1 MNFLVLILA
10 FVCHMD
16 LVVYTFQNR
25 SRVLH
30 ILRANSRRVKIHRKK
45 LSINSTATSTP
56 SSQAKM
62 FEEII
67 STTTLPT
74 TQTLSTP
81 IQKLG
86 QSEESTAITA
96 QPPTSTT
103 QSRVKML
110 YKLRM
115 DAKKRNLR
123 KTTTPLTIT
132 STNTTTTTTT
142 NPSKFRETMQ
152 PISPKMFL
160 GMYARASTPL
170 LRSIKQVFSI
180 SPKMVLSMRA
190 RATSPKNRG
199 IKEVFC
205 EKHLITKCHE
215 NMDSPTKS
223 SMIQVDK
230 RVFFFTILVMI
241 YQK

>member
-123 KTTTPLTIT
+123 TSTSIT

>member
-45 LSINSTATSTP
+45 LSINSTTTSTP

-86 QSEESTAITA
+86 QSEESTPITT

-115 DAKKRNLR
+115 DAKKRNLT
-123 KTTTPLTIT
+123 KTTTPLSIT
-132 STNTTTTTTT
+132 STNTTEGVHAKTLIVRF
-142 NPSKFRETMQ
+142 NDPD
-152 PISPKMFL
+152 FL
-160 GMYARASTPL
+160 QTSTPL
-170 LRSIKQVFSI
+170 WSLWGTNILIKKICLGPLCGPQW
-180 SPKMVLSMRA
+180 A
-190 RATSPKNRG
+190 
-199 IKEVFC
+199 
-205 EKHLITKCHE
+205 
-215 NMDSPTKS
+215 
-223 SMIQVDK
+223 K
-230 RVFFFTILVMI
+230 R
-241 YQK
+241 